1 MRVRFTVEAL
11 AHIAAFHSYIGA
23 KSPRAAEHVVKRIF
37 AEADRLGEFPRL
49 GHQGQVP
56 GTLELA
62 VRRLPYIIVH
72 ELGRN
77 GQVIVLGVYHGA
89 QDR

>member
-11 AHIAAFHSYIGA
+11 AHIGAFRSFIVA
-23 KSPRAAEHVVKRIF
+23 KSPRAAEHIVERIF
-37 AEADRLGEFPRL
+37 AEADRLGDFPRL
-49 GHQGQVP
+49 GHAGQVS
-56 GTLELA
+56 GTWERT
-62 VRRLPYIIVH
+62 VPKLPYIIVH
-72 ELGRN
+72 ELDRN